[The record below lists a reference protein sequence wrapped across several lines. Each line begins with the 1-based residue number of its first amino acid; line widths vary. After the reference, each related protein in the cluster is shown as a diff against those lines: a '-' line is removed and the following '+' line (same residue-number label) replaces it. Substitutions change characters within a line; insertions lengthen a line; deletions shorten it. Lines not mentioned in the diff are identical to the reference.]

1 MPNKLLPHPI
11 CCDIFCVVVDNYGD
25 AGVCWRLAR
34 QLAVEYGWQVRLFI
48 DNPAPLDLLA
58 PDHFQSPVAVA
69 PWPCDMSP
77 DESAGSALSESG
89 FKPPVDVVI
98 EAFACEL
105 PTTYIAAMARR
116 EKKPVWLN
124 LEYLSAEG
132 WVGEMHGLPSPHPSL
147 PLVKHFFFPG
157 FDERTGGLLREA
169 DYDARRL
176 AFDATAFRTE
186 FGLPKT
192 VPHELTLSLFSY
204 PAAPVAPLMQAL
216 ASSKHPIL
224 LLLPGSNAAP
234 FTQGAL
240 STHPLPFLPQARYD
254 ELLWFC
260 DLNFVRGE
268 DSFVRA
274 QWAGKPFVWQIY
286 PQADDVHRIKLDALL
301 TRSRHKVGAGE
312 ATALQGG
319 RAKDA
324 LFAVADGD
332 TANDAAITAMNSF
345 WHAWNGIGPLD
356 WPAYAAALPAL
367 ANSASRWPAS
377 LAKHR
382 DLASNLVQFCLER
395 LK

>member
-11 CCDIFCVVVDNYGD
+11 RCDIFCVVVDNYGD
-25 AGVCWRLAR
+25 AGVCWRLVY

-48 DNPAPLDLLA
+48 DNPAPLDLLT
-58 PDHFQSPVAVA
+58 PDHGPVTIVPWSQETPPVASLENPA
-69 PWPCDMSP
+69 
-77 DESAGSALSESG
+77 
-89 FKPPVDVVI
+89 DVVI

-105 PTTYIAAMARR
+105 PSTYIAAMARC

-124 LEYLSAEG
+124 LEYLSAES
-132 WVGEMHGLPSPHPSL
+132 WVGEMHGLPSPHPHL

-169 DYDARRL
+169 DYGARRL
-176 AFDATAFRTE
+176 AFDAVAFRTE

-192 VPHELTLSLFSY
+192 VPHALTLSLFSY
-204 PAAPVAPLMQAL
+204 PAAPIAPLMKAL
-216 ASSKHPIL
+216 ARSEHPIL
-224 LLLPGSNAAP
+224 LLLPGSDIAP

-240 STHPLPFLPQARYD
+240 STYPLPFLPQARYD

-286 PQADDVHRIKLDALL
+286 PQADDVHWAKLNAFL
-301 TRSRHKVGAGE
+301 TRYIQKIGA
-312 ATALQGG
+312 
-319 RAKDA
+319 
-324 LFAVADGD
+324 GD
-332 TANDAAITAMNSF
+332 TANHSTITTMKAF
-345 WHAWNGIGPLD
+345 WLAWNGEGALN
-356 WPAYAAALPAL
+356 WRAFAASLPAL
-367 ANSASRWPAS
+367 APAAQSWSAA
-377 LAKHR
+377 LAR
-382 DLASNLVQFCLER
+382 QTNLASNLVQFCIDR

>member
-48 DNPAPLDLLA
+48 DNPASLDRLA
-58 PDHFQSPVAVA
+58 PDHGPVAVA
-69 PWPCDMSP
+69 PWPH
-77 DESAGSALSESG
+77 AALHDG
-89 FKPPVDVVI
+89 PVDVVI
-98 EAFACEL
+98 EAFACTL
-105 PTTYIAAMARR
+105 PEFYIAAMARR

-124 LEYLSAEG
+124 LEYLSAEN
-132 WVGEMHGLPSPHPSL
+132 WVGELHGKPSPHPRL
-147 PLVKHFFFPG
+147 PLVKYFFFPG

-169 DYDARRL
+169 DYEARRL

-186 FGLPKT
+186 FGLPKK

-204 PAAPVAPLMQAL
+204 PDAPVAPLMQAL
-216 ASSKHPIL
+216 ASSEHPIL
-224 LLLPGSNAAP
+224 LLLPGSDAAP

-240 STHPLPFLPQARYD
+240 STHPLPFLPQVRYD
-254 ELLWFC
+254 ELLWAC

-286 PQADDVHRIKLDALL
+286 PQADAAHCVKLDAFLARY
-301 TRSRHKVGAGE
+301 TAKVG
-312 ATALQGG
+312 
-319 RAKDA
+319 
-324 LFAVADGD
+324 VGD
-332 TANDAAITAMNSF
+332 TANHSAMATMNTF
-345 WHAWNGIGPLD
+345 WHAWNGVGTLD
-356 WPAYAAALPAL
+356 WPAFAATLPAL
-367 ANSASRWPAS
+367 APATQRWSAA
-377 LAKHR
+377 LAR
-382 DLASNLVQFCLER
+382 QTNLASNLVQFCIDR

>member
-1 MPNKLLPHPI
+1 MLNTLSVYPMR
-11 CCDIFCVVVDNYGD
+11 CDIFCVVVDNYGD
-25 AGVCWRLAR
+25 AGVCWRLAH

-48 DNPAPLDLLA
+48 DNPAPLDRLA
-58 PDHFQSPVAVA
+58 PDHGPIAVA
-69 PWPCDMSP
+69 PWPHELPSDGP
-77 DESAGSALSESG
+77 A
-89 FKPPVDVVI
+89 DVVI
-98 EAFACEL
+98 EAFACTL
-105 PTTYIAAMARR
+105 PDFYIAAMAQR

-124 LEYLSAEG
+124 LEYLSAEA
-132 WVGEMHGLPSPHPSL
+132 WVGEMHGLPSPHPRL

-157 FDERTGGLLREA
+157 FDERSGGLLREA

-176 AFDATAFRTE
+176 AFDAAAFRAE
-186 FGLPKT
+186 FGLPEKS
-192 VPHELTLSLFSY
+192 PDELTISLFSY
-204 PAAPVAPLMQAL
+204 PTAPIAQLLQAL
-216 ASSKHPIL
+216 AKADHPIHV
-224 LLLPGSNAAP
+224 LLPGSDAAP

-240 STHPLPFLPQARYD
+240 STYPLPFLPQPRYD

-286 PQADDVHRIKLDALL
+286 PQADAAYRIKLDAFLERYAGKVM
-301 TRSRHKVGAGE
+301 RSGIQPDGAGN
-312 ATALQGG
+312 
-319 RAKDA
+319 
-324 LFAVADGD
+324 
-332 TANDAAITAMNSF
+332 TANDAAMTAMNDF
-345 WHAWNGIGPLD
+345 WHAWNGIGTLD

-367 ANSASRWPAS
+367 ANLAPRWPAS